1 MSNQCSAW
9 NVIHGFPMLIKA
21 DPRGTERL
29 KFGDWT
35 KKVLAL
41 KGNVRVLSANSLL
54 GGASLVMLTVT
65 YQPFILSL
73 GVPMAFLGLL
83 EALGGRHGMITS
95 LIQPL
100 GGWLSDRKGRRLLV
114 ILGSASSFTALAF
127 GTLAGLFRNG
137 AWLVPA
143 SIALGLSAVNL
154 PAIDSSV
161 AESVDTHERSMAYS
175 VIMFFT
181 ILPGVFASA
190 IGGFIADRFGY
201 AAVFLTGTLLQGL
214 SLVLILRFMR
224 ETLRS
229 LHGVEWSEL
238 VKSFMAFL
246 VPIKELRGFYL
257 AMATDLFFWGIGSAI
272 LFGLLRETY
281 NFSNF
286 QLGIMWTV
294 LSISSAGSQL
304 PLGILIRKYGC
315 KKFLMLSEAIGILM
329 MTGWLMFTSF
339 EAFVMLEILRG
350 LVFSTWTPAMKTF
363 LMNKV
368 SEEGRAEAMGKL
380 AAFIGLV
387 GFPAPF
393 IGGVLFDT
401 MGFRA
406 PIATGLVGVT
416 LALALIFILVHE

>member
-1 MSNQCSAW
+1 M
-9 NVIHGFPMLIKA
+9 VRYGFLTLIKT
-21 DPRGTERL
+21 DPRGMKRL
-29 KFGDWT
+29 KVGDWT
-35 KKVLAL
+35 RRVLAL
-41 KGNVRVLSANSLL
+41 KGNVRVLSATSLL
-54 GGASLVMLTVT
+54 GGASLVMVTVT

-73 GVPMAFLGLL
+73 GASMALLGLL

-95 LIQPL
+95 LVQPF
-100 GGWLSDRKGRRLLV
+100 GGWFSDRRGRRLLV
-114 ILGSASSFTALAF
+114 LLGGALSLTALAF
-127 GTLAGLFRNG
+127 STLAGLFRNG

-154 PAIDSSV
+154 PVIDSAV
-161 AESVDTHERSMAYS
+161 AESVEMHERSMAYS
-175 VIMFFT
+175 VMMFFT
-181 ILPGVFASA
+181 ILPGIFASA

-201 AAVFLTGTLLQGL
+201 AAVFLAGTLLQGL

-229 LHGVEWSEL
+229 FHGVEWSEL
-238 VKSFMAFL
+238 VKSFRAFL
-246 VPIKELRGFYL
+246 VPMKELRGFYL

-286 QLGIMWTV
+286 QLGIMWAV
-294 LSISSAGSQL
+294 LSISSAASQL

-329 MTGWLMFTSF
+329 MMGWLTFTSF

-363 LMNKV
+363 LASRV

-406 PIATGLVGVT
+406 PIAAGLVGVT

>member
-1 MSNQCSAW
+1 MVSLRLPKLTRRDQ
-9 NVIHGFPMLIKA
+9 G
-21 DPRGTERL
+21 L

-35 KKVLAL
+35 KRVLAL
-41 KGNVRVLSANSLL
+41 KGNVRVLSATSLL

-73 GVPMAFLGLL
+73 GASMALLGLL

-95 LIQPL
+95 LVQPF
-100 GGWLSDRKGRRLLV
+100 GGWFSDRRGRRLLV
-114 ILGSASSFTALAF
+114 LLGGALSLTALAF
-127 GTLAGLFRNG
+127 STLAGLFRNG

-154 PAIDSSV
+154 PAIDSAV
-161 AESVDTHERSMAYS
+161 AESVETRERSMAYS
-175 VIMFFT
+175 VMMFFT
-181 ILPGVFASA
+181 ILPGIFASA

-201 AAVFLTGTLLQGL
+201 AAVFLAGTLLQGL

-229 LHGVEWSEL
+229 FHGVEWSEL
-238 VKSFMAFL
+238 VKSFKAFL
-246 VPIKELRGFYL
+246 VPMKELRGFYL
-257 AMATDLFFWGIGSAI
+257 AMATDLFFWGIGSTI

-286 QLGIMWTV
+286 QLGIMWAV
-294 LSISSAGSQL
+294 LSISSACSQL

-406 PIATGLVGVT
+406 PIVAGLVGVT